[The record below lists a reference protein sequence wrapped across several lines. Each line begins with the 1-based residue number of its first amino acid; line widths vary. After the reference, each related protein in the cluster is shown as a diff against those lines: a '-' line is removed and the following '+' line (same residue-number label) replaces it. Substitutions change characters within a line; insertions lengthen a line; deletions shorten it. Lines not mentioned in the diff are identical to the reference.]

1 MIMEDNTGEFW
12 RTRFVELQKINMRA
26 AGREK
31 MNMETAPA
39 LIKEFEEKNP
49 GVNSKVTVNETNVDW
64 EIILSAELKMR
75 FFVQNQVKGS
85 IMQKVDAGFV
95 KLADAKFFSNPIPE
109 IQDFVEKFSDMQ
121 QEFSDWK
128 IQGQKFGKLQK
139 ITGEF
144 IKAIVMDK
152 IKGQNIQ
159 WQLETGA
166 SNFVLLVE
174 KNGGRK
180 EYQISMADFVSEV
193 EKIEF

>member
-1 MIMEDNTGEFW
+1 MEDNTGEFW

-128 IQGQKFGKLQK
+128 IQGQKYGKLQK

-144 IKAIVMDK
+144 IKAIVMKK

>member
-1 MIMEDNTGEFW
+1 MEDNTGEFW

-26 AGREK
+26 AGRER

-75 FFVQNQVKGS
+75 FFVQSQVKGS

-144 IKAIVMDK
+144 IKAIVMKK

-159 WQLETGA
+159 WQLETDA

>member
-1 MIMEDNTGEFW
+1 MEDNTGEFW

-26 AGREK
+26 AGRER

-75 FFVQNQVKGS
+75 FFVQSQVKGS

-95 KLADAKFFSNPIPE
+95 KLADAKFYSNPIPE

-128 IQGQKFGKLQK
+128 IQGQKYGKLQK

-144 IKAIVMDK
+144 IKAIVMKK

-159 WQLETGA
+159 WQLETDA

>member
-1 MIMEDNTGEFW
+1 MEDNTGEFW
-12 RTRFVELQKINMRA
+12 RTRFVELQKINMRTS
-26 AGREK
+26 GRER

-75 FFVQNQVKGS
+75 LFVQNQVKGS

-95 KLADAKFFSNPIPE
+95 KLADAKFYSNPIPE

-128 IQGQKFGKLQK
+128 IQGQKYGKLQK

-144 IKAIVMDK
+144 IKAIVMKK

-159 WQLETGA
+159 WQLETDA

>member
-1 MIMEDNTGEFW
+1 MEDNTGEFW

>member
-159 WQLETGA
+159 WQLETDA

>member
-1 MIMEDNTGEFW
+1 MEDNTGEFW

-26 AGREK
+26 SGRER

-39 LIKEFEEKNP
+39 VIKEFEERNP

-139 ITGEF
+139 ITGQF

-159 WQLETGA
+159 WQLETDA

>member
-1 MIMEDNTGEFW
+1 MEDNTGEFW
-12 RTRFVELQKINMRA
+12 CTRFVELQKINMRA
-26 AGREK
+26 AGRER

-75 FFVQNQVKGS
+75 FFVQSQVKGS

-159 WQLETGA
+159 WQLETDA

-174 KNGGRK
+174 KNGGRT

>member
-1 MIMEDNTGEFW
+1 MEDNTGEFW

-26 AGREK
+26 AGRER

-75 FFVQNQVKGS
+75 FFVQSQVKGS

-128 IQGQKFGKLQK
+128 IQGQKYGKLQK

-144 IKAIVMDK
+144 IKAIVMKK

-174 KNGGRK
+174 KNGGRT

>member
-1 MIMEDNTGEFW
+1 MEDNTGEFW
-12 RTRFVELQKINMRA
+12 RTRFVELQKINMRTS
-26 AGREK
+26 GRER

-128 IQGQKFGKLQK
+128 IQGQKYGKLQK

>member
-1 MIMEDNTGEFW
+1 MEDNTGEFW

-26 AGREK
+26 SGRER

-109 IQDFVEKFSDMQ
+109 IQYFVEKFSDMQ

-128 IQGQKFGKLQK
+128 IQGQKYGKLQK

-159 WQLETGA
+159 WQLETNA

>member
-1 MIMEDNTGEFW
+1 MEDNTGEFW
-12 RTRFVELQKINMRA
+12 RTRFVELQKINMRV
-26 AGREK
+26 AGRER

-128 IQGQKFGKLQK
+128 IQGQKYGKLQK

-159 WQLETGA
+159 WQLETDA

-174 KNGGRK
+174 KNGERT

>member
-1 MIMEDNTGEFW
+1 MEDNTGEFW

-26 AGREK
+26 SGRER

-128 IQGQKFGKLQK
+128 IQGQKYGKLQK

-159 WQLETGA
+159 WQLETDA

>member
-1 MIMEDNTGEFW
+1 MEDNTGEFW

-26 AGREK
+26 AGRER

-109 IQDFVEKFSDMQ
+109 IQDFVEKFGDMQ

-144 IKAIVMDK
+144 IKAIVMKK

-159 WQLETGA
+159 WQLETDA
-166 SNFVLLVE
+166 SHFVLLVE
-174 KNGGRK
+174 KNGERK

>member
-1 MIMEDNTGEFW
+1 MEDNTGEFW

-26 AGREK
+26 AGRER

-75 FFVQNQVKGS
+75 FFVQSQVKGS

-95 KLADAKFFSNPIPE
+95 KLADAKFYSNPIPE

-144 IKAIVMDK
+144 IKAIVMKK

-159 WQLETGA
+159 WQLETDA

>member
-1 MIMEDNTGEFW
+1 MEDNTGEFW

-26 AGREK
+26 SGRER

-128 IQGQKFGKLQK
+128 IQGQKYGKLQK

>member
-1 MIMEDNTGEFW
+1 MEDNTGEFW

-26 AGREK
+26 SGRER

-159 WQLETGA
+159 WQLETDA

>member
-1 MIMEDNTGEFW
+1 MEDNTGEFW

-26 AGREK
+26 AGRER

-128 IQGQKFGKLQK
+128 IQGQKYGKLQK

-144 IKAIVMDK
+144 IKAIVMKK

-159 WQLETGA
+159 WQLETDA

>member
-1 MIMEDNTGEFW
+1 MEDNTGEFW

-26 AGREK
+26 SGREK

-49 GVNSKVTVNETNVDW
+49 EVNSKVTVNETNVDW

-95 KLADAKFFSNPIPE
+95 KLADAKFYSNPIPE

-128 IQGQKFGKLQK
+128 IQGQKYGKLQK

-144 IKAIVMDK
+144 IKAIVMKK

-159 WQLETGA
+159 WQLETDA
-166 SNFVLLVE
+166 SHFVLLVE

>member
-1 MIMEDNTGEFW
+1 MEDNTGEFW

-26 AGREK
+26 AGRER

-159 WQLETGA
+159 WQLETDA

>member
-1 MIMEDNTGEFW
+1 MEDNTGEFW

-26 AGREK
+26 SGREK

-49 GVNSKVTVNETNVDW
+49 EVNSKVTVNETNVDW

-128 IQGQKFGKLQK
+128 IQGQKYGKLQK

-144 IKAIVMDK
+144 IKAIVMKK

-159 WQLETGA
+159 WQLETDA
-166 SNFVLLVE
+166 SHFVLLVE

>member
-1 MIMEDNTGEFW
+1 MEDNTGEFW

-26 AGREK
+26 AGRER

-95 KLADAKFFSNPIPE
+95 KLADAKFYSNPIPE

-128 IQGQKFGKLQK
+128 IQGQKYGKLQK

-144 IKAIVMDK
+144 IKAIVMKK

-159 WQLETGA
+159 WQLETDA

>member
-1 MIMEDNTGEFW
+1 MEDNTGEFW

-26 AGREK
+26 SGRER

-49 GVNSKVTVNETNVDW
+49 GVNSKVTVNEINVDW

-95 KLADAKFFSNPIPE
+95 KLADAKFYSNPIPE

-128 IQGQKFGKLQK
+128 IQGQKYGKLQK

-144 IKAIVMDK
+144 IKAIVMKK

-159 WQLETGA
+159 WQLETDA

>member
-1 MIMEDNTGEFW
+1 MEDNTGEFW
-12 RTRFVELQKINMRA
+12 RTRFVELQKINMRV
-26 AGREK
+26 AGRER

-128 IQGQKFGKLQK
+128 IQGQKYGKLQK

-159 WQLETGA
+159 WQLETDA
-166 SNFVLLVE
+166 SHFVLLVE
-174 KNGGRK
+174 KNGGRT

>member
-1 MIMEDNTGEFW
+1 MEDNTGEFW

-159 WQLETGA
+159 WQLETDA

>member
-1 MIMEDNTGEFW
+1 MEDNTGEFW

-26 AGREK
+26 AGRER

-95 KLADAKFFSNPIPE
+95 KLADAKFYSNPIPE

-128 IQGQKFGKLQK
+128 IQGQKYGKLQK
-139 ITGEF
+139 ITGEL

-159 WQLETGA
+159 WQLETDA

-174 KNGGRK
+174 KNGERK

>member
-1 MIMEDNTGEFW
+1 MEDNTGEFW

-26 AGREK
+26 AGRER

-128 IQGQKFGKLQK
+128 IQGQKYGKLQK

-144 IKAIVMDK
+144 IKAIVMKK

>member
-1 MIMEDNTGEFW
+1 MEDNTGEFW

-26 AGREK
+26 SGRER

-159 WQLETGA
+159 WQLETDA

-174 KNGGRK
+174 KNGGRT

>member
-1 MIMEDNTGEFW
+1 MEDNTGEFW

-26 AGREK
+26 AGRER

-144 IKAIVMDK
+144 IKAIVMKK

-159 WQLETGA
+159 WQLETDA

>member
-1 MIMEDNTGEFW
+1 MEDNTGEFW

-26 AGREK
+26 AGRER

-144 IKAIVMDK
+144 IKAIVMKK

-174 KNGGRK
+174 KNGERT

>member
-1 MIMEDNTGEFW
+1 MEDNTGEFW

-26 AGREK
+26 SGREK

-49 GVNSKVTVNETNVDW
+49 EVNSKVTVNETNVDW

-128 IQGQKFGKLQK
+128 IQGQKYGKLQK

-144 IKAIVMDK
+144 IKAIVMKK

-159 WQLETGA
+159 WQLETDA

-174 KNGGRK
+174 KNGERK

>member
-1 MIMEDNTGEFW
+1 MEDNTGEFW

-26 AGREK
+26 AGRER

-75 FFVQNQVKGS
+75 FFVQSQVKGS

-128 IQGQKFGKLQK
+128 IQGQKYGKLQK

-144 IKAIVMDK
+144 IKAIVMKK

-159 WQLETGA
+159 WQLETDA

>member
-1 MIMEDNTGEFW
+1 MEDNTGEFW

-26 AGREK
+26 AGRER

>member
-128 IQGQKFGKLQK
+128 IQGQKYGKLQK

-159 WQLETGA
+159 WQLETDA

>member
-1 MIMEDNTGEFW
+1 MEDNTGEFW

-26 AGREK
+26 AGRER

-95 KLADAKFFSNPIPE
+95 KLADAKFYSNPIPE

-144 IKAIVMDK
+144 IKAIVMKK

-159 WQLETGA
+159 WQLETDA

>member
-1 MIMEDNTGEFW
+1 MEDNTGEFW
-12 RTRFVELQKINMRA
+12 RTRFVELQKINMRV
-26 AGREK
+26 AGRER

-128 IQGQKFGKLQK
+128 IQGQKYGKLQK

-144 IKAIVMDK
+144 IKAIVMKK

-159 WQLETGA
+159 WQLETDA
-166 SNFVLLVE
+166 SHFVLLVE

>member
-1 MIMEDNTGEFW
+1 MEDNTGEFW

-26 AGREK
+26 AGRER

-159 WQLETGA
+159 WQLETNA

>member
-1 MIMEDNTGEFW
+1 MEDNTGEFW

-26 AGREK
+26 SGRER

-95 KLADAKFFSNPIPE
+95 KLADAKFYSNPIPE

-128 IQGQKFGKLQK
+128 IQGQKYGKLQK

-144 IKAIVMDK
+144 IKAIVMNK

-159 WQLETGA
+159 WQLETDA

>member
-26 AGREK
+26 AGRER

-75 FFVQNQVKGS
+75 FFVQSQVKGS

-95 KLADAKFFSNPIPE
+95 KLADAKFYSNPIPE

-144 IKAIVMDK
+144 IKAIVMKK

-159 WQLETGA
+159 WQLETDA